1 MAMMGSVESME
12 LRAAEQARR
21 AARKNISVPSA
32 ATTCATMPLTATSP
46 CVSSS

>member
-1 MAMMGSVESME
+1 MMGSVESME

-21 AARKNISVPSA
+21 AARKNISVSLA
-32 ATTCATMPLTATSP
+32 ATLCTMMLLTATSP